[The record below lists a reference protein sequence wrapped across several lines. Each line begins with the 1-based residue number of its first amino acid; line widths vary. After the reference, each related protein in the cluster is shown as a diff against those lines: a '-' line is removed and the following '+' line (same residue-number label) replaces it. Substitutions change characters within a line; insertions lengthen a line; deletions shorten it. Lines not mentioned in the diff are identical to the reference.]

1 MNMNRTNKILVIIIL
16 LVAIGI
22 VTAAKHFRYRK
33 VSEGLENESVIGRA
47 GMPVLLELGSVDC
60 IPCKAMMPILKEL
73 KKEYASSLKVA
84 FIDVWKDTE
93 AAKRYEVSSIPTQ
106 IFFDS
111 SGKELFRH
119 TGFFAKEKILAKW
132 KEFGVELRKEK

>member
-1 MNMNRTNKILVIIIL
+1 MKNTNKVLVIIIL
-16 LVAIGI
+16 LAAIGI

-33 VSEGLENESVIGRA
+33 ASEGLESESVIGRS
-47 GMPVLLELGSVDC
+47 GMPVLLELGSVNC
-60 IPCKAMMPILKEL
+60 IPCREMMPILGEL
-73 KKEYASSLKVA
+73 KKEYASGLKVA

-93 AAKRYEVSSIPTQ
+93 AGKRYEVSSIPTQ

-132 KEFGVELRKEK
+132 KELGVELNKEK